1 VTSAEAH
8 LAEGRSVVFDRFYAS
23 TIAYALA
30 RRDDGLP
37 PAGDAAYAWPAELRR
52 PDRMLQL
59 VLPEAARLARR
70 AARTDEAE
78 TREEAALRASA
89 ALAGRV
95 REAFGRMGCVEVSAE
110 GTTEEVVARVLAAL
124 A

>member
-1 VTSAEAH
+1 V
-8 LAEGRSVVFDRFYAS
+8 LDRFYAS
-23 TIAYALA
+23 TIAYAVA
-30 RRDDGLP
+30 RREGALP

-52 PDRMLQL
+52 PDAMVQL

-78 TREEAALRASA
+78 TSEEAALRESA

-95 REAFGRMGCVEVSAE
+95 REAFGRLGCVEVSAE
-110 GTTEEVVARVLAAL
+110 GTTDEVVARVRAAL
-124 A
+124 AARAGV